1 MATIC
6 KLSLTPQLARGA
18 AARARL
24 SGTGARALPAR
35 STRVK
40 VQASQTTADRNPVEI
55 AQGMGFD
62 TSEGFFGFTPFS
74 ELWVGRLAMAGFATG
89 LAEELVTGQT
99 ILEQIGLADG
109 THSANPTLFSTML
122 ALMLVPSAVATVN
135 TLYKV
140 STGDMTI
147 KQFKGYAKFFGLQS
161 EQEAKMISTMKK
173 LDMMNELKGT
183 VNDTSL
189 TVDDA
194 ASCEWPNPGA
204 APSSPWPRL
213 TAEQREAE
221 MTLEYARGI
230 EMDNGRWAMIG
241 FALAILVEAGT
252 GAGVVGQLIFYMQAS
267 GLIPSQ

>member
-55 AQGMGFD
+55 AQGMSFD

-99 ILEQIGLADG
+99 ILEVLA
-109 THSANPTLFSTML
+109 
-122 ALMLVPSAVATVN
+122 
-135 TLYKV
+135 V
-140 STGDMTI
+140 SETI
-147 KQFKGYAKFFGLQS
+147 
-161 EQEAKMISTMKK
+161 
-173 LDMMNELKGT
+173 
-183 VNDTSL
+183 
-189 TVDDA
+189 
-194 ASCEWPNPGA
+194 
-204 APSSPWPRL
+204 
-213 TAEQREAE
+213 
-221 MTLEYARGI
+221 
-230 EMDNGRWAMIG
+230 
-241 FALAILVEAGT
+241 
-252 GAGVVGQLIFYMQAS
+252 
-267 GLIPSQ
+267 